1 MISYGQKMTSV
12 TGYGHIRKFA
22 KFLVMHMV
30 RILVRVRDRVLVR
43 VRVTVSV
50 YGYGFDL
57 SFRYI

>member
-22 KFLVMHMV
+22 KFLVMV

-43 VRVTVSV
+43 VRVTV